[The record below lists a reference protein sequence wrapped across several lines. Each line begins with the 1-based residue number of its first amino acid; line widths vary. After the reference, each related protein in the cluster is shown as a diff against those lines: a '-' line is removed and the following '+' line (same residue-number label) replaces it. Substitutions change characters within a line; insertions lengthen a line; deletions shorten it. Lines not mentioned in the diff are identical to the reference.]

1 MVLKKNLALS
11 ETGFL
16 FNPGNGDSFSLNPIA
31 LEVVEMLKAGKDEA
45 AIRAA
50 LFAAYA
56 VDADTLEKDLYD
68 FLNRLRQYKLLH
80 EA

>member
-16 FNPGNGDSFSLNPIA
+16 FNPGNGDSFSLNPIG
-31 LEVVEMLKAGKDEA
+31 LEVVEMLKGGKDEND
-45 AIRAA
+45 IRAA
-50 LFAAYA
+50 LLSAYA

-80 EA
+80 EG

>member
-45 AIRAA
+45 AIHAA
-50 LFAAYA
+50 LLTAYA

>member
-50 LFAAYA
+50 LFAAYT
-56 VDADTLEKDLYD
+56 VDTDTLEKDLYD